1 MDNDLKS
8 YDDLVSEIVEFSN
21 LKRSAVK
28 KMVWNEVFNPGIN
41 VKQEALDFE
50 IDFHIYNE
58 KMENFYKNAYGFI
71 IETSVES
78 LREGKRNVLKTIKRR
93 ISHFINKNE
102 YKHGIN
108 ILMMGDGVGEDT
120 KFLYKYLSDMVN
132 FFYFDVPGSKTYD
145 FAQMN
150 FKKYEVDVE
159 LINKYEDIP
168 YEFFDVIVCL
178 EVLEHLPDP
187 ESSIEGFK
195 NFLKYNG
202 IVLVTESFGNVA
214 SNFPTH
220 LKYNNRYNG
229 KTPFMFFKHGLLL
242 QYYSKDWP
250 LLFRPMEF
258 IKKENINFKDKI
270 ELYFDFNVLKKYF
283 YSIIRS

>member
-8 YDDLVSEIVEFSN
+8 YDDLVSEIVEFTD
-21 LKRSAVK
+21 LKKNTAK

-41 VKQEALDFE
+41 VKQEALNFE

-93 ISHFINKNE
+93 IYHFMNE
-102 YKHGIN
+102 NEHKHRIN

-120 KFLYKYLSDMVN
+120 KFLYEHFMEMAN

-150 FKKYEVDVE
+150 FKKHEVDLE
-159 LINKYEDIP
+159 LIHKYEDIP
-168 YEFFDVIVCL
+168 QDFFDVIVCL

-187 ESSIEGFK
+187 ERSLEGFK

-202 IVLVTESFGNVA
+202 VVLVTESFGNVT

-220 LKYNNRYNG
+220 LKSNKQYDG

-258 IKKENINFKDKI
+258 IKKKNINFKDKI

-283 YSIIRS
+283 YSIFRS